1 MRPAFRS
8 SRRSSLVALV
18 AFAFGAALGGRF
30 ISVHSHHRGR
40 LLGVA
45 GAVQLVLLGVGVAL
59 AVMERSNL
67 HAGYRDLL
75 ITALAGAMGLQNAT
89 ARKLAVPDLT
99 TTVLTLTITGI
110 VADSALLGG
119 AGAKSGRRLI
129 SVIAMLV
136 GALAGAMLVIHAG
149 SYAPLIVAVAIVAL
163 VAGVAL
169 SLGRSTE
176 AWTSG

>member
-1 MRPAFRS
+1 M
-8 SRRSSLVALV
+8 
-18 AFAFGAALGGRF
+18 
-30 ISVHSHHRGR
+30 
-40 LLGVA
+40 A